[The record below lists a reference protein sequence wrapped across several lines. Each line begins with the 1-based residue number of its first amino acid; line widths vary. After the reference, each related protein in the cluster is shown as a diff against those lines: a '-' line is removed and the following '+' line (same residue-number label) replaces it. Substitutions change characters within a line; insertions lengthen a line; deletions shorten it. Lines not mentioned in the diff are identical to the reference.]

1 MPLGRAAADI
11 SEPGQRGR
19 NAVMPATAR
28 RPRCALGCTVADLS
42 RMSASGDLEYVP
54 VHESGARHVAADGD
68 AFVGV
73 PAEDEGD
80 SGSAAAQR
88 RKARHRY
95 RPAPDAA
102 GFGCQEGVTRNI
114 RVEST

>member
-1 MPLGRAAADI
+1 ML
-11 SEPGQRGR
+11 SF
-19 NAVMPATAR
+19 R
-28 RPRCALGCTVADLS
+28 RQQGAPVVRWDAPS

-73 PAEDEGD
+73 PAEDKGD

-114 RVEST
+114 RVESTAAGAGVEPAGGAV